1 MEFLLAKGLIAEAYL
16 SRLPVGHTH
25 EDIDAQFGHIWTWFR
40 STPCLSLDQY
50 REGIEEC
57 FRTSI
62 VRLTFKDIYVVPNYF
77 EFMRGQFDVIDRWAK
92 RELTVHQ
99 IYFSRVP
106 LSVYFPLGVR
116 VMYRDYISPRVV
128 ELKPV
133 EKNRAATRIGQLTG
147 FDPVTHYSRWY
158 PDENTIPF
166 RSVAGFYLLHV
177 GNILTNHFSSYI
189 SHYVNFPYPLYLP
202 TPYYMNFDHLDH
214 PYDASYCRDIA
225 KGFRSRKY

>member
-1 MEFLLAKGLIAEAYL
+1 MELLLAKGLIAEAYL
-16 SRLPVGHTH
+16 TRLPVGHTH

-57 FRTSI
+57 FRTS
-62 VRLTFKDIYVVPNYF
+62 VVKLTLKDIYVIPNYF
-77 EFMRGQFDVIDRWAK
+77 EFIKGHADDIERWAK
-92 RELTVHQ
+92 KELTVHQ

-106 LSVYFPLGVR
+106 QSVYFPLGVR
-116 VMYRDYISPRVV
+116 VLYRDYVSPRVV

-133 EKNRAATRIGQLTG
+133 EKNKAVTRIGQLTG

-166 RSVAGFYLLHV
+166 RSVAGFSLLHV
-177 GNILTNHFSSYI
+177 SNISLIVLFHFVSI
-189 SHYVNFPYPLYLP
+189 
-202 TPYYMNFDHLDH
+202 
-214 PYDASYCRDIA
+214 
-225 KGFRSRKY
+225 